1 MGDAVARKSLASII
15 RDEFHFLRGLIG
27 DPVKT
32 GAVTP
37 SGRALAALMASH
49 VDPSDPLPVLELGP
63 GTGVVTKALI
73 ERGVAPEKIIAVEYN
88 PHFCRLI
95 ADRMPGVRVVQG
107 DAYDLSPRTSPLL
120 AGPFS
125 AIVSSLPLI
134 TRPEPV
140 RLALIDAAL
149 DLIERGRPFIQFSYS
164 WRGPAQAVP
173 GRFTVEHSR
182 WVLMNMPPA
191 RVWIYRRPAPGRA

>member
-73 ERGVAPEKIIAVEYN
+73 ERGVAYAAQIVVEARITLAQVTPTDTSVNLTSIRGDVEIPEDDAPNPMAV
-88 PHFCRLI
+88 F
-95 ADRMPGVRVVQG
+95 D
-107 DAYDLSPRTSPLL
+107 PL
-120 AGPFS
+120 
-125 AIVSSLPLI
+125 
-134 TRPEPV
+134 
-140 RLALIDAAL
+140 
-149 DLIERGRPFIQFSYS
+149 
-164 WRGPAQAVP
+164 
-173 GRFTVEHSR
+173 
-182 WVLMNMPPA
+182 
-191 RVWIYRRPAPGRA
+191 